1 MQDSIFA
8 RQVIQFLPFTIH
20 NFHIHLL
27 HPRISHFAFVI
38 SELFCFNRKFTVNKL
53 KYIGIRKQAHPKI
66 SSDFPR

>member
-27 HPRISHFAFVI
+27 HSHISHFTFVI
-38 SELFCFNRKFTVNKL
+38 SELFHFNRKVTVNKL
-53 KYIGIRKQAHPKI
+53 KHIGIKK
-66 SSDFPR
+66 